1 MPADA
6 GFQPSTVCNDLTYVL
21 DAMAEYVNTV
31 GQHLSDV
38 LYNFTQPD
46 EKTSF
51 RAERSPPKWRRKSH
65 RSKPFFGGISSQQK
79 NASFWMLKSSI
90 HQIFSPHPSGQFKA
104 NQPIQ
109 DALEGFSAAEG
120 MTPLLCAVF
129 AEDVEMVRVLVRK
142 SPPKGRKGSVGGKG
156 FKPGPFGRLE
166 YDGMHRKL
174 VNVHDSKSKFQIP
187 S

>member
-65 RSKPFFGGISSQQK
+65 RSKPFFGE
-79 NASFWMLKSSI
+79 LV
-90 HQIFSPHPSGQFKA
+90 PSKK
-104 NQPIQ
+104 
-109 DALEGFSAAEG
+109 
-120 MTPLLCAVF
+120 MPLSGC
-129 AEDVEMVRVLVRK
+129 
-142 SPPKGRKGSVGGKG
+142 
-156 FKPGPFGRLE
+156 
-166 YDGMHRKL
+166 
-174 VNVHDSKSKFQIP
+174 
-187 S
+187 